1 MLQVSAWRTYTDV
14 ITDMDLESRWTFYHQ
29 GGLSAKWIIYKMSRA
44 SASAPSVQLL
54 KTHLSLCLLS
64 SPKWTDVSC
73 RNRGWQDLICAR
85 LRQCVC
91 QLCLAWQPERGWPE
105 VSSEL
110 RWKGLGH
117 ISRWSL
123 KRLMFNAQ
131 WDSETKRKM
140 LQNGFNKQQQQSYV
154 VQVQH
159 DLVLII
165 LCVAVPSSFIDC
177 VTFSLV
183 RLN

>member
-1 MLQVSAWRTYTDV
+1 MVQVSAWRTYTDV
-14 ITDMDLESRWTFYHQ
+14 IRDMDLESRWTFYNQ
-29 GGLSAKWIIYKMSRA
+29 GGLSAKWAFIIKLIIYKMSRA

-54 KTHLSLCLLS
+54 RTHLSLCLLS

-131 WDSETKRKM
+131 WDSDTKRKM
-140 LQNGFNKQQQQSYV
+140 LQNGFNIKQNSAQMYE
-154 VQVQH
+154 
-159 DLVLII
+159 
-165 LCVAVPSSFIDC
+165 SS
-177 VTFSLV
+177 TKSTSSSSS
-183 RLN
+183 RMWSKYNMTSS